1 MSQTLIG
8 LGLFVLA
15 IACLPW
21 AVRWMQGR
29 SGMLGPEA
37 GKAKVLSVM
46 AVGPQ
51 QRVVTVQVAAGSNEA
66 VLVLGVTASAVN
78 CLHKWESSGDVSI
91 VGVKDIAQHGGQ

>member
-15 IACLPW
+15 MACLPW
-21 AVRWMQGR
+21 VVRWMQGR
-29 SGMLGPEA
+29 AGMLGPEA
-37 GKAKVLSVM
+37 GKAKVLSVL

-51 QRVVTVQVAAGSNEA
+51 QRVVTVQVSTGASEA

-78 CLHKWESSGDVSI
+78 CLHKWESKEGALIGGMKDV
-91 VGVKDIAQHGGQ
+91 VQHGRQ